1 MDIQYPPENTKMTVT
16 PSGPVTEHS
25 NIVLNCS
32 SDANP
37 SVFLWY
43 KTDGETHTLIGNS
56 SILNMKASRETTAIF
71 CQAKNELGTE
81 NSTVTELD
89 VQFPP
94 QILSSSNCTIDSDQM
109 KCVCETEGNPI
120 PLIQWSF
127 PGFSPN
133 ISIISEPLSD
143 KALRSVLTVIKPQW
157 RDPVTLV
164 CHSRNSVG
172 SDTQTFKA
180 HGLHYQPFNTRV
192 TVSPS
197 GPVTEHNNM
206 SVSCSSDANPAVQHY
221 HWYKTDGGTHTLIGN
236 SSVLNMKASRDTTAI
251 FCQAENYL
259 GTDNSTIFKL
269 DVQYPPKNT
278 TVTVQPSGPVEE
290 YNTVTLTCHSEANPS
305 VKHYHWYK
313 DDNGTHTLIGN
324 SSVLKM
330 KASRDTAIL
339 CQSQNDIGTDTST
352 VTQLDVQYPPQN
364 TTVTV
369 QPSGPVEEYNNV
381 TLTCHSEANP
391 SVKHYHWYKDDN
403 GTHTL
408 IGHSAVLNI
417 KASKDTT
424 RVFCETLNDLGTDRS
439 SLTQLP
445 VKYKPSNTRVRVSPS
460 GPVTEHSNIIL
471 NCSSDANPAVQHYHW
486 YKTDGG
492 THTLI
497 GNSSVLNMKAS
508 RDTTA
513 IFCQA
518 QNELGTENSTVTQ
531 LDVQYP
537 PQNTT
542 VTVQPSGPV
551 EEYNNVTLTCHS
563 EANPSVKH
571 YHWYKDDNG
580 THTLIGHSAVLN
592 IKASKDT
599 TRVFCETLNDLGT
612 DRSSL
617 TQLPVKFKPSN
628 TRVRVSPSG
637 PVTEHSNIILNC
649 SSDANPAVQH
659 YHWYKTDG
667 GTHTLIGKSSV
678 LNMKASRDT
687 TAIFCQAQNELGTEN
702 STVTQLDVQY
712 SPRNT
717 TVSVHYFKPIQE
729 SHNMSVS
736 CSSDANPAVQHYHW
750 YKTDGGTHTLIGN
763 SSVLNMKAARD
774 TTAIFCQAQNELG
787 SDLSTVTQIDV
798 HYQPSN
804 TRVTVSPF
812 GPVTEHSNLS
822 LSCSSDANPAVQ
834 HYHWYKTDG
843 GTHTLIG
850 NSSVLNMKASRDT
863 TAIFCEAQ
871 NGVGTDHST
880 IYELD
885 VQYPPQ
891 NTTVTVQPSG
901 PVEEY
906 NNVTLTCHSE
916 ANPSVKHYH
925 WYKDDNGT
933 HTLIGHSAVLNI
945 KVSKDTTRVFCETLN
960 DLGTDRSSL
969 TQLPVKYKPSD
980 TRVTVNPAGP
990 VTEHSNII
998 LNCSSDA
1005 NPAVQHYHWY
1015 KTDGRNHTLIG
1026 NSSVLNMKAS
1036 RDTTAIFCQAQ
1047 NELGTENSTV
1057 TELDVQFPP
1066 QIVSSSNCTIDSAQ
1080 MRCVCETEGNPI
1092 PLIQWSFPGVSP
1104 NISIISEPLSDRA
1117 LRSVLTVI
1125 KPQWKD
1131 LVTLVC
1137 RSSNS
1142 LGSDTQQLYGH
1153 SFKQAFQ
1160 GAGAGKAVTNPLL
1173 VTIIIILLAL
1183 IGALLYV
1190 IRTQKVR
1197 LNKHQSPDV
1206 ALDPIPQSK
1215 EVLSEN
1221 VNANEVR
1228 AEEQSEQC
1236 TKQ

>member
-259 GTDNSTIFKL
+259 GTDNSTIFK
-269 DVQYPPKNT
+269 
-278 TVTVQPSGPVEE
+278 
-290 YNTVTLTCHSEANPS
+290 
-305 VKHYHWYK
+305 
-313 DDNGTHTLIGN
+313 
-324 SSVLKM
+324 
-330 KASRDTAIL
+330 
-339 CQSQNDIGTDTST
+339 
-352 VTQLDVQYPPQN
+352 LDVQYPPQN